1 MYIQSDF
8 MQEQEDRRKKSWV
21 MPVLTAGT
29 LLAGGAAALSLG
41 QKSKIQPN
49 AELVKKGVDD
59 AKKAIKDLQT
69 KNYKSGVTSV
79 GKDKSRLE
87 RRRQLLAEAATG
99 SSNAVKVIND
109 KNKKGQY
116 SLNPLPGSKRNPGGK
131 LTPNRAINN
140 RELVEKARDLAKQ
153 RGLEYMK
160 YTTTA
165 DFAMAGTLGGG
176 IKTGVL
182 SRITGQ
188 LGSTVNKAKNWLQ
201 KAEQTKQKI
210 GSAAQAKQR
219 LKPQAYVSP
228 NAGAEAIARKK
239 YGTVG
244 VEIAPPLQS
253 TIGQRT
259 KSLDD
264 SLKLRDRA
272 ALRTDLTAG
281 STRQINRGSVDRFS
295 KAGTQAS
302 INDNRSL
309 RVKYTKD
316 PRTGKLVGAAYSR
329 QLSLLCDL

>member
-1 MYIQSDF
+1 
-8 MQEQEDRRKKSWV
+8 
-21 MPVLTAGT
+21 
-29 LLAGGAAALSLG
+29 
-41 QKSKIQPN
+41 
-49 AELVKKGVDD
+49 
-59 AKKAIKDLQT
+59 
-69 KNYKSGVTSV
+69 
-79 GKDKSRLE
+79 
-87 RRRQLLAEAATG
+87 
-99 SSNAVKVIND
+99 
-109 KNKKGQY
+109 
-116 SLNPLPGSKRNPGGK
+116 
-131 LTPNRAINN
+131 
-140 RELVEKARDLAKQ
+140 
-153 RGLEYMK
+153 MK

-165 DFAMAGTLGGG
+165 NFAMAGALGGG

-188 LGSTVNKAKNWLQ
+188 LGSTVDKAKNWLQ
-201 KAEQTKQKI
+201 KAKQTKQQV
-210 GSAAQAKQR
+210 GSATQAKNR

-281 STRQINRGSVDRFS
+281 AARQINRGSADRFAKS
-295 KAGTQAS
+295 GSQAS

-316 PRTGKLVGAAYSR
+316 PRTGRLVGAVYSK
-329 QLSLLCDL
+329 LSLLCDF